1 MCQGMFCQPRVK
13 KLIAREL
20 KIDEDEVKRR
30 GPGSSILPKRASRSD
45 IMKFKKLILK
55 L

>member
-1 MCQGMFCQPRVK
+1 MSGHVLPTKRK
-13 KLIAREL
+13 KIIAREL

-45 IMKFKKLILK
+45 IMNLKK
-55 L
+55 